1 MVSLSLFYSS
11 YYVKIFI
18 VDISGGGEMKIFSKK
33 LIILILILSLVTPV
47 LGVNQ
52 SLVFAEPTLD
62 IQAKSAILVD
72 AQSGRILYSQNPD
85 EPLPPASMTKM
96 MTEYLL
102 LDAINSGKASW
113 DDVVTA
119 SEYAHWMGKYGGSR
133 VYLAQGEQR
142 TVRELM
148 YAMAVY
154 SANDATVA
162 LAEYVAG
169 SETNFVNLMNEKAAE
184 FGMTET
190 HFLTSTG
197 YPVKDLENYAPN
209 VEGEHLMS
217 TRDAATLAY
226 YLVNDYPEI
235 FNFTSTP
242 TLNFREGELNELK
255 NLPNWNWML
264 PGVVKAYEYNG
275 LDGLKTGYTEEA
287 GYNFTGTAERDGF
300 RLISVV
306 SGTSSMEQ
314 RFVETKK
321 LLDYGFSN
329 YEAITLVEAK
339 EAVVGYETVPV
350 KNGKE
355 TEVSV
360 ISKNDLEIVVRKGEQ
375 DLYQTAIVLNE
386 TITAPIKSEDQL
398 GKISYEY
405 LGQEQFDY
413 LNEEVKLAG
422 AVDLIAEEDVE
433 KANPVRLFFRKI
445 INIFKDIYNGIVN

>member
-1 MVSLSLFYSS
+1 
-11 YYVKIFI
+11 
-18 VDISGGGEMKIFSKK
+18 MKIFRKK
-33 LIILILILSLVTPV
+33 LIILTLIVSLVTPM

-52 SLVFAEPTLD
+52 SLVSAESNLN
-62 IQAKSAILVD
+62 INAKSAILVD
-72 AQSGRILYSQNPD
+72 AKSGRILYSENPD

-102 LDAINSGKASW
+102 LEAINSGKASW

-142 TVRELM
+142 TVKELM
-148 YAMAVY
+148 DAVAVY

-169 SETNFVNLMNEKAAE
+169 SETNFVNMMNEKAAQ

-197 YPVKDLENYAPN
+197 YPVKDLGNYAPD
-209 VEGEHLMS
+209 VEGEHVMS

-226 YLVNDYPEI
+226 HLINDYPEI
-235 FNFTSTP
+235 LTFTSTP
-242 TLNFREGELNELK
+242 TLNFREGEANELK

-264 PGVVKAYEYNG
+264 PGVVKAYEYYG
-275 LDGLKTGYTEEA
+275 LDGLKTGYTQEA

-321 LLDYGFSN
+321 LLDYGFNN
-329 YEAITLVEAK
+329 YEVITLVEAK
-339 EAVVGYETVPV
+339 ETIEGYETVPV

-360 ISKNDLEIVVRKGEQ
+360 ISKNDLEVVVKKGEQ
-375 DLYQTAIVLNE
+375 DLYKPTFSLNE
-386 TITAPIKSEDQL
+386 TITAPLKSEDQL

-405 LGQEQFDY
+405 LGEEKLDY
-413 LNEEVKLAG
+413 LNEEIKIAG
-422 AVDLIAEEDVE
+422 AVDLIAKEDVE

-445 INIFKDIYNGIVN
+445 VNIFKDIYNGIIN